1 MAFTPFPPR
10 QPTAS
15 ARLPLTLMTLDDWAL
30 ATITGADSEKY
41 MQGQVTADVSQMTE
55 DQHLLAAHCD
65 AKGKMWSNLR
75 LFRDGD
81 GFAWIERRSV
91 REPQLTEL
99 KKYAVFSKVTIAPDD
114 ERVLLGVAGFQAR
127 AALANLFSELP
138 SREKQVVK
146 EGATTLLWFEH
157 PAERFL
163 IVTDEATAN
172 MLTDKLRGEA
182 ELNNS
187 QQWLALNIE
196 AGFPVIDAANSG
208 QFIPQATN
216 LQALGGISFK
226 KGCYTGQEMVARAK
240 FRGAN
245 KRALW
250 LLKGSASRLPEA
262 GEDLE
267 LKMGENWRRTGTVL
281 AAVKLEDGQVVVQ
294 VVMNND
300 MEPDSM
306 TMRIHCVSSHCH
318 IRWKSKSLYRIRHL
332 SPDATLVCLFRPTK
346 ARQLRLPNIQIDRQK
361 VAHTTAEHKAVPD
374 GMIVW
379 NALADVENHP
389 ERINHTAYRQ

>member
-15 ARLPLTLMTLDDWAL
+15 SRLPLTLMTLDDWAL

-41 MQGQVTADVSQMTE
+41 LQGQVTADVSTLAAN
-55 DQHLLAAHCD
+55 QHLLAAHCD
-65 AKGKMWSNLR
+65 SKGKMWSNMR
-75 LFRDGD
+75 LFHDKE
-81 GFAWIERRSV
+81 GFAWLLRRSV
-91 REPQLTEL
+91 RETQLREL
-99 KKYAVFSKVTIAPDD
+99 KKYAVFSKVAIAADD
-114 ERVLLGVAGFQAR
+114 DRVLLGVAGFQAR
-127 AALANLFSELP
+127 AALANLFSTLP
-138 SREKQVVK
+138 ESENQVVQ
-146 EGATTLLWFEH
+146 EGETTLLWFAH

-163 IVTDEATAN
+163 LVTNAATAE
-172 MLTDKLRGEA
+172 MVTEKLRGEA
-182 ELNNS
+182 QLNNS

-196 AGFPVIDAANSG
+196 AGLPVIDEANVA

-250 LLKGSASRLPEA
+250 YLAGTASRVPEA

-267 LKMGENWRRTGTVL
+267 RKMGDNWRRTGTVL
-281 AAVKLEDGQVVVQ
+281 AAAQLDDGRVIVQ

-300 MEPDSM
+300 MEPDSVFRVREDAN
-306 TMRIHCVSSHCH
+306 TLSIEPLPY
-318 IRWKSKSLYRIRHL
+318 SL
-332 SPDATLVCLFRPTK
+332 D
-346 ARQLRLPNIQIDRQK
+346 
-361 VAHTTAEHKAVPD
+361 E
-374 GMIVW
+374 
-379 NALADVENHP
+379 
-389 ERINHTAYRQ
+389 

>member
-15 ARLPLTLMTLDDWAL
+15 SRLPLTLMTLDDWAL

-41 MQGQVTADVSQMTE
+41 LQGQVTADVSTLAAN
-55 DQHLLAAHCD
+55 QHLLAAHCD
-65 AKGKMWSNLR
+65 SKGKMWSNMR
-75 LFRDGD
+75 LFHDKE
-81 GFAWIERRSV
+81 GFAWLLRRSV
-91 REPQLTEL
+91 RETQLREL
-99 KKYAVFSKVTIAPDD
+99 KKYAVFSKVTIAADD
-114 ERVLLGVAGFQAR
+114 DRVLLGVAGFQAR
-127 AALANLFSELP
+127 AALANLFTTLPESEN
-138 SREKQVVK
+138 QVVQ
-146 EGATTLLWFEH
+146 EGETTLLWFAH

-163 IVTDEATAN
+163 LVTDAATAE
-172 MLTDKLRGEA
+172 MVTEKLRGEA
-182 ELNNS
+182 QLNNS

-196 AGFPVIDAANSG
+196 AGLPVIDEANVA

-250 LLKGSASRLPEA
+250 YLAGTASRVPEA

-267 LKMGENWRRTGTVL
+267 RKMGDNWRRTGTVL
-281 AAVKLEDGQVVVQ
+281 AAAQLDDGRVIVQ

-300 MEPDSM
+300 MEPDSVFRVREDAN
-306 TMRIHCVSSHCH
+306 TLSIEPLPY
-318 IRWKSKSLYRIRHL
+318 SL
-332 SPDATLVCLFRPTK
+332 
-346 ARQLRLPNIQIDRQK
+346 
-361 VAHTTAEHKAVPD
+361 E
-374 GMIVW
+374 
-379 NALADVENHP
+379 E
-389 ERINHTAYRQ
+389 

>member
-10 QPTAS
+10 QPSAS
-15 ARLPLTLMTLDDWAL
+15 ARLPVTLMTLDDWAL

-41 MQGQVTADVSQMTE
+41 IQGQVTADVSLLTE
-55 DQHLLAAHCD
+55 HQHVLAAHCD

-81 GFAWIERRSV
+81 GFAWIERRSLRDAQV
-91 REPQLTEL
+91 TEL
-99 KKYAVFSKVTIAPDD
+99 KKYAVFSKVAIAPND
-114 ERVLLGVAGFQAR
+114 ERVLMGVAGFQAR

-138 SREKQVVK
+138 DSEKPVTR

-157 PAERFL
+157 PVERFL
-163 IVTDEATAN
+163 LVTDVTTAEAVTE
-172 MLTDKLRGEA
+172 KLRGEA

-187 QQWLALNIE
+187 QQWLALDIE
-196 AGFPVIDAANSG
+196 AGLPVIDSANSA

-250 LLKGSASRLPEA
+250 SLAGKASRVPEA
-262 GEDLE
+262 GDDLE
-267 LKMGENWRRTGTVL
+267 MQMGENWRRTGTVL
-281 AAVKLEDGQVVVQ
+281 AAVQLDDVQLLVQ

-300 MEPDSM
+300 METDSVFRVRDDAN
-306 TMRIHCVSSHCH
+306 TLH
-318 IRWKSKSLYRIRHL
+318 IKPLPYSL
-332 SPDATLVCLFRPTK
+332 
-346 ARQLRLPNIQIDRQK
+346 
-361 VAHTTAEHKAVPD
+361 E
-374 GMIVW
+374 
-379 NALADVENHP
+379 E
-389 ERINHTAYRQ
+389 

>member
-10 QPTAS
+10 QPSSS

-30 ATITGADSEKY
+30 ATITGPDGEKY
-41 MQGQVTADVSQMTE
+41 LQGQITADVSHLTDE
-55 DQHLLAAHCD
+55 QHLLAAHCD

-75 LFRDGD
+75 VFRRNE
-81 GFAWIERRSV
+81 GFAWIERRSL
-91 REPQLTEL
+91 RDAQLTEL
-99 KKYAVFSKVTIAPDD
+99 KKYAVFSKVTIAADD
-114 ERVLLGVAGFQAR
+114 ESVLLGVAGFQAR
-127 AALANLFSELP
+127 AALSPLFSELP
-138 SREKQVVK
+138 NAEKQVVSK
-146 EGATTLLWFEH
+146 GATSVLWFAH

-163 IVTDEATAN
+163 LVTDVATATRI
-172 MLTDKLRGEA
+172 TDALRGEA
-182 ELNNS
+182 QLNNS

-196 AGFPVIDAANSG
+196 AGLPVIDSANSV

-250 LLKGSASRLPEA
+250 YLAGTASRVPEA

-281 AAVKLEDGQVVVQ
+281 AAVQLDDGRLLVQ

-300 MEPDSM
+300 MEPDSVF
-306 TMRIHCVSSHCH
+306 RV
-318 IRWKSKSLYRIRHL
+318 RDDAGSLSIE
-332 SPDATLVCLFRPTK
+332 P
-346 ARQLRLPNIQIDRQK
+346 LPYSL
-361 VAHTTAEHKAVPD
+361 E
-374 GMIVW
+374 
-379 NALADVENHP
+379 ES
-389 ERINHTAYRQ
+389 

>member
-10 QPTAS
+10 QPSSS

-30 ATITGADSEKY
+30 ATISGPDSEKY
-41 MQGQVTADVSQMTE
+41 LQGQITADVSHLTDE
-55 DQHLLAAHCD
+55 QHLLAAHCD

-75 LFRDGD
+75 VFRRNE
-81 GFAWIERRSV
+81 GFAWIERRSL
-91 REPQLTEL
+91 RDAQLTEL
-99 KKYAVFSKVTIAPDD
+99 KKYAVFSKVTIAADD
-114 ERVLLGVAGFQAR
+114 EFVLLGVAGFQAR
-127 AALANLFSELP
+127 AALSPLFSELP
-138 SREKQVVK
+138 NAEKQVVS
-146 EGATTLLWFEH
+146 EGATSVLWFAH

-163 IVTDEATAN
+163 LVTDVATATRI
-172 MLTDKLRGEA
+172 TDALRGEA
-182 ELNNS
+182 QLNNS

-196 AGFPVIDAANSG
+196 AGLPVIDSANSA

-250 LLKGSASRLPEA
+250 YLAGTASRVPEA

-281 AAVKLEDGQVVVQ
+281 AAVQLDDGRLLVQ

-300 MEPDSM
+300 MEPDSVF
-306 TMRIHCVSSHCH
+306 RV
-318 IRWKSKSLYRIRHL
+318 RDDAGSLSIEPLPY
-332 SPDATLVCLFRPTK
+332 TL
-346 ARQLRLPNIQIDRQK
+346 
-361 VAHTTAEHKAVPD
+361 E
-374 GMIVW
+374 
-379 NALADVENHP
+379 
-389 ERINHTAYRQ
+389 ER